1 MAATFTAGTAPWP
14 HNYVPK
20 PGEFATLFQ
29 TLSVALNTAGPTLVG
44 TNTTNVYVGI
54 PATKTIFV
62 AGASMQG
69 GQVFTS
75 GSTTTAQLFKKH
87 GSTATALTDAYDLTA
102 ALSTA
107 GYADVPL
114 TAKEADLVLA
124 PGDTLYWNCI
134 FGGVVLPSTADL
146 RAVVEISVQS

>member
-1 MAATFTAGTAPWP
+1 MASTFTAGSAPWP

-29 TLSVALNTAGPTLVG
+29 TLAVAFQTAGPTLVG
-44 TNTTNVYVGI
+44 TNTTNVYVGV

-62 AGASMQG
+62 AGASIQG
-69 GQVFTS
+69 GAIFTS
-75 GSTTTAQLFKKH
+75 GSTTTAQLAKQH
-87 GSTATALTDAYDLTA
+87 GSTVTTLTGAYDLTA

-114 TAKEADLVLA
+114 TAKER
-124 PGDTLYWNCI
+124 G
-134 FGGVVLPSTADL
+134 
-146 RAVVEISVQS
+146 VVEISVQS